1 MSRNML
7 DHTGEEAALQRHLTA
22 KHYPPIHEC
31 FLPIAQQVI
40 ERAVAAVHDANVW
53 NEQIPMPNG
62 RPMTVR
68 AIHDNLHLDEFVAA
82 RLEREPASDE

>member
-7 DHTGEEAALQRHLTA
+7 DHTDEEAALHYHLTA

-40 ERAVAAVHDANVW
+40 DRAVAAVDDANVW

-68 AIHDNLHLDEFVAA
+68 AIHDGLHLEEFVRA
-82 RLEREPASDE
+82 RIVKGS

>member
-1 MSRNML
+1 MGRNML
-7 DHTGEEAALQRHLTA
+7 DHTDEEAALHCHLTA

-53 NEQIPMPNG
+53 NEQVLMPNG

-68 AIHDNLHLDEFVAA
+68 AIHDALNLDEFVRA
-82 RLEREPASDE
+82 RIEKGS

>member
-7 DHTGEEAALQRHLTA
+7 DHTDEEAALRWHLTEN
-22 KHYPPIHEC
+22 HYPPIHEC

-40 ERAVAAVHDANVW
+40 DRAVAAVDDANVW

-68 AIHDNLHLDEFVAA
+68 AIHDGLHLDVFVRA
-82 RLEREPASDE
+82 RIEKGS